1 VRGTPEARTLQPVSH
16 PETHTVTFL
25 MTDIAGSTRLWEE
38 QRDAMVHA
46 LAAHDAM
53 LRAAVDE
60 AGGALVKTT
69 GDGLLAA
76 FERPGAAVRA
86 ALAGQ
91 RALANHDW
99 PTNAPLRVRMAI
111 HSGDAER
118 RDDDWFGP
126 SLNRVARLLSI
137 GHGGQV
143 LVSAAGAAL
152 VADDLPPGAT
162 LLDRGEH
169 HLKDLARPEHVY
181 QLIAPGLATDFPP
194 LRSGAAP
201 TNLPAD
207 LTSFIG
213 RTREAAEVRVLLQT
227 HRLATLV
234 GVGGTGKTRLM
245 LHVADEVSGRHAD
258 GTWLIELAPLR
269 EPGLVV
275 GEVVRALGVQVGP
288 GQPAI
293 AAVTDFLRGKDLL
306 LLLDNCEHLIE
317 AAAGLAE
324 QLLGTCRSLQVMATS
339 REALGVPGEAT
350 YAVPSLAVPE
360 SLHHVDL
367 VAVGSAEAVRLFVER
382 AAATLPSFRLDAAN
396 AEAVVEICRRLDG
409 IPLALELAA
418 ARVNVLSAAEIA
430 QGLGDRFRLLTGG
443 RRTVVAR
450 QQTLQALIDW
460 SWDLL
465 GEADQRLL
473 RRLSVFTGGW
483 SLDAAAAVAG
493 DQDDPSVPPPG
504 TSRLDTLDGLGRLVD
519 RSLLTVTHGEAT
531 RYGMLETIR
540 QYASDRLVAS
550 GEAAGLRARHL
561 ARFRKLALDA
571 ATGIAGPDM
580 LAWTGRVEA
589 DLDNLRS
596 ALDWAYEADVPM
608 ALEMYVAL
616 GAYWRWRSLGSE
628 GVDRMLE
635 AVAAVKRWRTQPSP
649 MPEAERTVLE
659 ARVMVA
665 AFNTTAS
672 AGWGTVG
679 QIADETLAIA
689 RASGDRAA
697 IVDALVVDMQTELM
711 TRGGRPIDQMR
722 ATGLEALRLATEL
735 DDAGREATV
744 ETGLAMIEARADPDA
759 AEAWVARAAAAAGR
773 TGNPAAIAGIL
784 QMRGRVASR
793 AGRHVESQRWF
804 REAAAGFAAIGDAR
818 FTFSSQSELAHS
830 LRRAGSIDEA
840 DAEYR
845 RTIRGWQQTGNRGA
859 VANQLESLAFTAL
872 ATGGGDRAAR
882 LFGAAEALREASGD
896 PMTAPERVE
905 YEAEV
910 ARLRGLLDPET
921 LAGAWAAGRAMTAA
935 AAVDLAVTG

>member
-1 VRGTPEARTLQPVSH
+1 VSQPGGA
-16 PETHTVTFL
+16 HTATFL

-38 QRDAMVHA
+38 QRAAMVLA
-46 LAAHDAM
+46 LASHDEL
-53 LRAAVDE
+53 LRSAVEAA
-60 AGGALVKTT
+60 AGTVVKTT
-69 GDGLLAA
+69 GDGLLAV
-76 FERPGAAVRA
+76 FERPGAAVGA
-86 ALAGQ
+86 ATAAQ
-91 RALANHDW
+91 RALEEHPW
-99 PTNAPLRVRMAI
+99 PMSSPLRVRMAI
-111 HSGDAER
+111 HSGDAEI
-118 RDDDWFGP
+118 RDHDYFGP
-126 SLNRVARLLSI
+126 SLNRVARLLAI

-181 QLIAPGLATDFPP
+181 QLAAPGLATDFPP

-207 LTSFIG
+207 LTTFIG
-213 RTREAAEVRVLLQT
+213 RTREAAEIRVLLQT

-258 GTWLIELAPLR
+258 GTWLIELAPIR

-324 QLLGTCRSLQVMATS
+324 QLLGTCRSLQVLATS
-339 REALGVPGEAT
+339 REALGIQGEAT
-350 YAVPSLAVPE
+350 YPVPSLAMPE
-360 SLHHVDL
+360 TLDHLDVEA
-367 VAVGSAEAVRLFVER
+367 VAAAEAVRLFVER
-382 AAATLPSFRLDAAN
+382 AVTTLPSFRLDESNAAS
-396 AEAVVEICRRLDG
+396 VVEICRRLDG

-443 RRTVVAR
+443 RRTAVPR
-450 QQTLQALIDW
+450 QQTLQAMIDW

-465 GEADQRLL
+465 AESDQRLL

-483 SLDAAAAVAG
+483 SLEAAAAVAG
-493 DQDDPSVPPPG
+493 DQGDPAAAPG
-504 TSRLDTLDGLGRLVD
+504 GAARLDALDGLGRLVD
-519 RSLLTVTHGEAT
+519 RSLVTVTHAETT

-540 QYASDRLVAS
+540 QYATDRLVAS
-550 GEAAGLRARHL
+550 GEAADLRARHL
-561 ARFRKLALDA
+561 ARFRRLALDA
-571 ATGIAGPDM
+571 ATGIGGPDM
-580 LAWTGRVEA
+580 LAWMGRVEA

-596 ALDWAYEADVPM
+596 ALDWAYEADVPT

-616 GAYWRWRSLGSE
+616 GVYWRSRSLGSE
-628 GVDRMLE
+628 GVDRMLQ
-635 AVAAVKRWRTQPSP
+635 AVDVVRRWRLVPSP
-649 MPEAERTVLE
+649 MPEAERSVLE

-665 AFNTTAS
+665 AFYMTGY
-672 AGWGTVG
+672 AGWGAVG
-679 QIADETLAIA
+679 HIADETLAIA

-697 IVDALVVDMQTELM
+697 IVDALAIGMQTDIM
-711 TRGGRPIDQMR
+711 TRGARSTEELR
-722 ATGLEALRLATEL
+722 ADGLEALRLATEL
-735 DDAGREATV
+735 DDTARLVTV
-744 ETGLAMIEARADPDA
+744 QTGLAIIEARDDPDA
-759 AEAWVARAAAAAGR
+759 AAAWLELAAAATGR
-773 TGNPAAIAGIL
+773 TGNPASTAWIL

-793 AGRHVESQRWF
+793 AGRHVEAQRWF
-804 REAAAGFAAIGDAR
+804 REAAAGFEAIGDAR
-818 FTFSSQSELAHS
+818 FRFSSQSELAHS
-830 LRRAGSIDEA
+830 LRRAGAIDEA

-845 RTIRGWQQTGNRGA
+845 RTILGWQRTGNRGA

-872 ATGGGDRAAR
+872 ATGGSDRAAR
-882 LFGAAEALREASGD
+882 LFGAAEALREASSD

-905 YEAEV
+905 YEAELE
-910 ARLRGLLDPET
+910 RLRGLVDPKA
-921 LAGAWAAGRAMTAA
+921 LAAAWADGRAMTAA
-935 AAVDLAVTG
+935 VAVDFAVAG